1 MDNRHTLRHRRAADV
16 ATMSAAAASR
26 VFTAPGIFIAHRA
39 TRRSRPRGPVRV
51 HASAGARHSGIVGD
65 DLVHGSSLTSTR
77 DTPAHVPPASG
88 AAAGGVP
95 VAAGIAPEDLVHGSS
110 LVATRHAPTKQ
121 PASSSSSSTAVAA
134 RGSGK
139 PIAYIAPTCP
149 FAHKAWLALVE
160 KEVDFEMRAVDLN
173 DKQPDMIAAHGVASP
188 DAGSVAKVPIL
199 VHDGVAMIESAL
211 CAEYVADAF
220 RSSGADLSPA
230 TPRERYVVGLWCETF
245 AVSAPFF
252 AALRATSQSDVDAA
266 LDDLRATLRRC
277 ERCLEIAHTNPN
289 PKPKTDGPF
298 VLGAKY
304 SMAEVLTSTMLPR
317 LSVALC
323 HYRGFRLR
331 AAVEEMGLTRLARW
345 MDASMD
351 RPSMRRT
358 LREVGRVKGVDVGS
372 AFIDHFAKFVSWK
385 GE

>member
-1 MDNRHTLRHRRAADV
+1 
-16 ATMSAAAASR
+16 MSAATAFR
-26 VFTAPGIFIAHRA
+26 VFIAHRA
-39 TRRSRPRGPVRV
+39 TRRSPPRGPARV
-51 HASAGARHSGIVGD
+51 HAAAGARHSGIVGE

-95 VAAGIAPEDLVHGSS
+95 VAAGVAPEDLVHGSS
-110 LVATRHAPTKQ
+110 LVATRYAPTKQ
-121 PASSSSSSTAVAA
+121 PSSSSSSTPDGAA

-160 KEVDFEMRAVDLN
+160 REVDFEMRAVDLD
-173 DKQPDMIAAHGVASP
+173 DKQPDMIAAYGVASP

-199 VHDGVAMIESAL
+199 IHDGASMIESAL
-211 CAEYVADAF
+211 CATYVAETF
-220 RSSGADLSPA
+220 KGGADILPA
-230 TPRERYVVGLWCETF
+230 NPAEGYVVSLWCETF
-245 AVSAPFF
+245 AVGPPFF
-252 AALRATSQSDVDAA
+252 RALRATSQSDVDAA

-277 ERCLEIAHTNPN
+277 ERCLEIAHDRLGPDGM
-289 PKPKTDGPF
+289 PGPF
-298 VLGAKY
+298 VLGSKY

-317 LSVALC
+317 ISVALG
-323 HYRGFRLR
+323 HYRGFRLH
-331 AAVEEMGLTRLARW
+331 AAAEEMGLTRLARW

-351 RPSMRRT
+351 RPSMRC
-358 LREVGRVKGVDVGS
+358 VKGTDVGS

>member
-1 MDNRHTLRHRRAADV
+1 
-16 ATMSAAAASR
+16 MSAAAVSR
-26 VFTAPGIFIAHRA
+26 VFTAPRVFIAHRA
-39 TRRSRPRGPVRV
+39 TRRSPPRGPVRV
-51 HASAGARHSGIVGD
+51 HAAAGARHSGIVGD

-77 DTPAHVPPASG
+77 DTPSHVPPASG

-110 LVATRHAPTKQ
+110 LVATRYAPTKQ
-121 PASSSSSSTAVAA
+121 PSSSSSSTQGIAA
-134 RGSGK
+134 QGSGK
-139 PIAYIAPTCP
+139 PVAYIAPTCP

-173 DKQPDMIAAHGVASP
+173 DKQPDMIAAYGVASP

-199 VHDGVAMIESAL
+199 IHDGVAMIESAL
-211 CAEYVADAF
+211 CATYVAEAF
-220 RSSGADLSPA
+220 KSSGADLLPA
-230 TPRERYVVGLWCETF
+230 TPAEQYKVGLWCETF
-245 AVSAPFF
+245 AVGPPFF
-252 AALRATSQSDVDAA
+252 RALRATSQSDVDSA
-266 LDDLRATLRRC
+266 LDDLRSVLRRC
-277 ERCLEIAHTNPN
+277 ERCLEIAQTTTGRD
-289 PKPKTDGPF
+289 KGQSDGPF

-317 LSVALC
+317 LSVALG
-323 HYRGFRLR
+323 HYRGFRLH
-331 AAVEEMGLTRLARW
+331 AAVEEMGLHRLARW

-351 RPSMRRT
+351 RPSMRLT
-358 LREVGRVKGVDVGS
+358 LGEVGRVKGVDAGS

>member
-1 MDNRHTLRHRRAADV
+1 
-16 ATMSAAAASR
+16 MSAAAASR
-26 VFTAPGIFIAHRA
+26 VFTAPDIFIAHRA

-110 LVATRHAPTKQ
+110 LVATRCAPTKQ
-121 PASSSSSSTAVAA
+121 PASSSSSSSSTAVAA

-173 DKQPDMIAAHGVASP
+173 DKQPDMIAAYGVASP

-211 CAEYVADAF
+211 CATYVAEAF
-220 RSSGADLSPA
+220 RSSGADLTPR

-245 AVSAPFF
+245 AVGPPFF
-252 AALRATSQSDVDAA
+252 RALRATSQSDVDAA
-266 LDDLRATLRRC
+266 LDDLRETLRKC
-277 ERCLEIAHTNPN
+277 ERCLEIAHAHAGAGDA
-289 PKPKTDGPF
+289 DGPF

-317 LSVALC
+317 ISVALG
-323 HYRGFRLR
+323 HYRGFRLH

-358 LREVGRVKGVDVGS
+358 LGEVGRVKGVDVGS

>member
-1 MDNRHTLRHRRAADV
+1 
-16 ATMSAAAASR
+16 MSAATAFR
-26 VFTAPGIFIAHRA
+26 VFIAHRA
-39 TRRSRPRGPVRV
+39 TRRSPPRGPARV
-51 HASAGARHSGIVGD
+51 HAAAGARHSGIVGE

-95 VAAGIAPEDLVHGSS
+95 VAAGVAPEDLVHGSS
-110 LVATRHAPTKQ
+110 LVATRYAPTKQ
-121 PASSSSSSTAVAA
+121 PSSSSSSTPDGAA

-160 KEVDFEMRAVDLN
+160 REVDFEMRAVDLD
-173 DKQPDMIAAHGVASP
+173 DKQPDMIAAYGVASP

-199 VHDGVAMIESAL
+199 IHDGASMIESAL
-211 CAEYVADAF
+211 CATYVAETF
-220 RSSGADLSPA
+220 KGGADILPA
-230 TPRERYVVGLWCETF
+230 NPAEGYVVSLWCETF
-245 AVSAPFF
+245 AVGPPFF
-252 AALRATSQSDVDAA
+252 RALRATSQSDVDAA

-277 ERCLEIAHTNPN
+277 ERCLEIAHDRLGPDGM
-289 PKPKTDGPF
+289 PGPF
-298 VLGAKY
+298 VLGSKY

-317 LSVALC
+317 ISVALG
-323 HYRGFRLR
+323 HYRGFRLH
-331 AAVEEMGLTRLARW
+331 AAAEEMGLTRLARW

-351 RPSMRRT
+351 RPSMRWT
-358 LREVGRVKGVDVGS
+358 LGEVGRVKGTDVGS

>member
-1 MDNRHTLRHRRAADV
+1 
-16 ATMSAAAASR
+16 MSAAAAFR
-26 VFTAPGIFIAHRA
+26 VFIAHRA
-39 TRRSRPRGPVRV
+39 TRRSLPRGPARV
-51 HASAGARHSGIVGD
+51 HAAAGARHSGIVGD

-95 VAAGIAPEDLVHGSS
+95 VAAGIAPEDLIHGSS
-110 LVATRHAPTKQ
+110 LVATRYAPTKQ
-121 PASSSSSSTAVAA
+121 PASSSSTPGAA
-134 RGSGK
+134 GGSGK

-173 DKQPDMIAAHGVASP
+173 DKQPDMIAAYGVASP

-199 VHDGVAMIESAL
+199 IHDGVAMIESAL
-211 CAEYVADAF
+211 CATYVAETF
-220 RSSGADLSPA
+220 KGGADILPA
-230 TPRERYVVGLWCETF
+230 NPAERYVVGLWCETF
-245 AVSAPFF
+245 AVGPPFF
-252 AALRATSQSDVDAA
+252 RALRATSQSDVDAA

-277 ERCLEIAHTNPN
+277 ERCLEIAHDRLGP
-289 PKPKTDGPF
+289 DGEGPF
-298 VLGAKY
+298 VLGSKY

-317 LSVALC
+317 ISVALG
-323 HYRGFRLR
+323 HYRGFRLH

-351 RPSMRRT
+351 RPSMRST
-358 LREVGRVKGVDVGS
+358 LGEVGRVKGTDVGS

>member
-39 TRRSRPRGPVRV
+39 TRRSRPRGPPRPRLGGSAALRHRRRRPRTRIVVDV
-51 HASAGARHSGIVGD
+51 HAGYPRARSAGLGRGRGRRPRRRGH
-65 DLVHGSSLTSTR
+65 R
-77 DTPAHVPPASG
+77 
-88 AAAGGVP
+88 AGGP
-95 VAAGIAPEDLVHGSS
+95 RPRLL
-110 LVATRHAPTKQ
+110 LVATRCAPTKQ

-173 DKQPDMIAAHGVASP
+173 DKQPDMIAAYGVASP

-199 VHDGVAMIESAL
+199 IHDGVAMIESAL
-211 CAEYVADAF
+211 CATYVAEAF
-220 RSSGADLSPA
+220 DPPAPTSRRTPRGSDTSSGCGARRSRWGRRSSERCAPRA
-230 TPRERYVVGLWCETF
+230 NPTWTPR
-245 AVSAPFF
+245 
-252 AALRATSQSDVDAA
+252 
-266 LDDLRATLRRC
+266 LDDLRAALRRC
-277 ERCLEIAHTNPN
+277 ERCLEIAHAHAGAGDA
-289 PKPKTDGPF
+289 DGPF

-317 LSVALC
+317 ISVALG
-323 HYRGFRLR
+323 HYRGF
-331 AAVEEMGLTRLARW
+331 GCTRRW
-345 MDASMD
+345 
-351 RPSMRRT
+351 RRW
-358 LREVGRVKGVDVGS
+358 G
-372 AFIDHFAKFVSWK
+372 
-385 GE
+385 